1 MFTRPFYQNYS
12 AVYQA
17 LGIAFLCSFF
27 SCTEPEKGSR
37 SDMLPGFVG
46 QAGEVL
52 VIMDDIHWQGI
63 AGEVVREVLNTPVPN
78 LPQYEPM
85 FSIQHYSHENFDK
98 LLHPHRNIL
107 FVDIRDNINYREAKI
122 QIIREQYAKDQ
133 IVVNCAAMTA
143 DDFIAEFRRVSSA
156 VLDRIN
162 EAETDR
168 LINYYKRFGNSQITA
183 EIRDQRGIEM
193 VFPDL
198 SKLTENHTEFVW
210 AHKITQRPKDQQ
222 MHEIQQGIILYEYPY
237 LDDST
242 FTKSYLLNMR
252 DSVMKMWVPGPETG
266 SYMSTE
272 RVHDD
277 PVMRETTIDNKYAVE
292 IRGLWKMQ
300 NAFMGGPFV
309 SLTSFDEKRGMI
321 VTVEGFVFAPKFD
334 KREYLREVEACV
346 KSMHYAATNDENKNQ

>member
-1 MFTRPFYQNYS
+1 
-12 AVYQA
+12 
-17 LGIAFLCSFF
+17 
-27 SCTEPEKGSR
+27 
-37 SDMLPGFVG
+37 MLPGYVG
-46 QAGEVL
+46 AAGEVL
-52 VIMDDIHWQGI
+52 VIMDDMHWEGI

-85 FSIQHYSHENFDK
+85 FDIQQYNHEEFDK

-107 FVDIRDNINYREAKI
+107 FVDIRDNIHYKEAKV

-133 IVVNCAAMTA
+133 IVVNCLAMSA
-143 DDFIAEFRRVSSA
+143 DEFITEFRSVASA
-156 VLDRIN
+156 MLDRIN
-162 EAETDR
+162 EAEIER
-168 LINYYKRFGNSQITA
+168 LIKYYQRFGQAEITA
-183 EIRDQRGIEM
+183 EIRDQRGIEL

-210 AHKITQRPKDQQ
+210 AHKVTQRPKDQQ

-237 LDDST
+237 TDDST

-252 DSVMKMWVPGPETG
+252 DSILKMWVPGPEDG

-272 RVHDD
+272 KVHDD
-277 PVMRETTIDNKYAVE
+277 PILKESTLDNQYAVE
-292 IRGLWKMQ
+292 MRGLWKME

-309 SLTSFDEKRGMI
+309 SVTTYDERRGMI

-346 KSMHYAATNDENKNQ
+346 KSMHYITTKDENKNQ